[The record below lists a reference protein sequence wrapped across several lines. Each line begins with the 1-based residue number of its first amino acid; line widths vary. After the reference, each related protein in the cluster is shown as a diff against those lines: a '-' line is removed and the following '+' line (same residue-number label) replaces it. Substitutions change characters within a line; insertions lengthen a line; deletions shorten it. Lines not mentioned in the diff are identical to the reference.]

1 MGSSIVPGWPSP
13 TCSGGDLTIH
23 TKRLRV
29 CPAARSQR
37 IFTED
42 RLASG
47 GRMVHHS
54 IAVVITSCLTNFV
67 ERRLPELRR
76 IPLPRTRVN
85 RGPWAHLRPLSILAV
100 RRSVGEVDDARLE
113 CLRVH
118 ELQRF
123 RVAPFLKEALA
134 ASHYDGMDH
143 EPQFV

>member
-1 MGSSIVPGWPSP
+1 MIAHIYPSVLQVVSRRGYAGYLDG
-13 TCSGGDLTIH
+13 CFQGCRSEAMQDLGY
-23 TKRLRV
+23 
-29 CPAARSQR
+29 
-37 IFTED
+37 E
-42 RLASG
+42 
-47 GRMVHHS
+47 
-54 IAVVITSCLTNFV
+54 
-67 ERRLPELRR
+67 LPR
-76 IPLPRTRVN
+76 IPIPRTRVN

-118 ELQRF
+118 KLQRF